1 MATIRIRLRWK
12 LPPLWWKFLLSTVFI
27 GLMAGVALPNAWTF
41 DLSGL
46 KTFVSRISP
55 ALAETVPPVW
65 TFEKALVDFRGLGI
79 PFRTDAPFMFGLD
92 IQGGTQITLA
102 ADMKDIPE
110 SERKTALASVQEVI
124 RRRVD
129 LFGVAEPRIRTAV
142 LGDQYRIIVEL
153 PGVDQPEAA
162 LQLIGQT
169 AKLQFREPNE
179 ETSRLQLDAIASPE
193 AALAYIQSF
202 QPTELDGQ
210 KLQRATLTFDPQTN
224 EPTVSLQFNE
234 TGAQLF
240 ADLTTRHVNQPL
252 AIFLDEQP
260 LSLPVVNEPIYG
272 GQAAISGG
280 FTVEQAQALVAQLNA
295 GALPVSLSIVEQNTV
310 GPSLGEKSLQQSLA
324 AGLVGLILVMAFM
337 VLLYGASGLLATIGL
352 IAYGIITLAMY
363 KLIPVTLTL
372 PGVAGLVLSI
382 GMAVDANILTF
393 ARIREEL
400 RAGKSWNL
408 ALKNGFGRS
417 WEAIKG
423 ANLATLAICF
433 ILFNPFNWGALHTSG
448 PVRGFAF
455 TLALGLVISL
465 FTGVFYSRL
474 LIQLFLAPPK
484 DHAKEQA

>member
-1 MATIRIRLRWK
+1 MATIRVRLPRK
-12 LPPLWWKFLLSTVFI
+12 LPPLWGKFILSTLFI
-27 GLMAGVALPNAWTF
+27 GLMTAVALPTTTVIPLESVQSLAT
-41 DLSGL
+41 
-46 KTFVSRISP
+46 RISP
-55 ALAETVPPVW
+55 DLATKIPASW
-65 TFEKALVDFRGLGI
+65 SFEKALIDLTNLGI
-79 PFRTDAPFMFGLD
+79 PFRTDAPFRLGLD

-102 ADMKDIPE
+102 AEMKDIPA
-110 SERKTALASVQEVI
+110 SERETALKSVEEVI

-142 LGDQYRIIVEL
+142 LGDQYRILVEL

-169 AKLQFREPNE
+169 AKLQFREPTA
-179 ETSRLQLDAIASPE
+179 ETASLQEAAIASQE
-193 AALAYIQSF
+193 AAIAFIESF
-202 QPTELDGQ
+202 APTELDGQ
-210 KLQRATLTFDPQTN
+210 KLQRATMTFDPQTQ
-224 EPTVSLQFNE
+224 EPTVSLQFNDE
-234 TGAQLF
+234 GAQLF
-240 ADLTTRHVNQPL
+240 ADLTTKHVGLPL

-280 FTVEQAQALVAQLNA
+280 FTAEQAQGLVAQLNA
-295 GALPVSLSIVEQNTV
+295 GALPVSLSVVEQNTI
-310 GPSLGEKSLQQSLA
+310 GPSLGERSLQQSLA

-337 VLLYGASGLLATIGL
+337 ILMYGASGVLANIGL
-352 IAYGIITLAMY
+352 IAYGIITLALY

-372 PGVAGLVLSI
+372 PGIAGLVLSI

-393 ARIREEL
+393 SRIREEL

-433 ILFNPFNWGALHTSG
+433 ILFNPFNWGWLHTSG
-448 PVRGFAF
+448 PVRGFAL
-455 TLALGLVISL
+455 TLALGLGISL
-465 FTGVFYSRL
+465 FTGVVYSRL
-474 LIQLFLAPPK
+474 LLQLFLAPPK
-484 DHAKEQA
+484 TENKEQA